1 MVFQEED
8 NDFFGYRIVNTTGS
22 WYSLTDGNITELEW
36 GVIIGTPDGLVSS
49 SEQIVGVG
57 NTLLSSSAQFLPS
70 GAAAGTVY
78 FEDTLDNISGSS
90 DFTYTAGTR
99 TLTVNKVVANELVYN
114 TSLTGAGNDTG
125 SYGRVET
132 DALIINSAIEF
143 PQSDGTPNQ
152 VLKTDGGGQLAF
164 AGFATLL
171 GNDNLTTTG
180 TMTMGT
186 GSINTSLSVGTELTV
201 GGTNEIQ
208 IAPLTTFIETTT
220 ATIQSVNNITLDTS
234 ASVVINDVL
243 SLTPRTDNPTNP
255 LSGSLISKTVGG
267 VTKPYFWDG
276 LVWTALY

>member
-1 MVFQEED
+1 M
-8 NDFFGYRIVNTTGS
+8 
-22 WYSLTDGNITELEW
+22 
-36 GVIIGTPDGLVSS
+36 
-49 SEQIVGVG
+49 
-57 NTLLSSSAQFLPS
+57 
-70 GAAAGTVY
+70 
-78 FEDTLDNISGSS
+78 SGSS
-90 DFTYTAGTR
+90 DFVYTAGTR
-99 TLTVNKVVANELVYN
+99 TLNVNKVIANEIVYN
-114 TSLTGAGNDTG
+114 TSLSGAGNDTG

-220 ATIQSVNNITLDTS
+220 ATIQSVNNITLTTS

>member
-1 MVFQEED
+1 M
-8 NDFFGYRIVNTTGS
+8 S
-22 WYSLTDGNITELEW
+22 
-36 GVIIGTPDGLVSS
+36 
-49 SEQIVGVG
+49 
-57 NTLLSSSAQFLPS
+57 
-70 GAAAGTVY
+70 
-78 FEDTLDNISGSS
+78 
-90 DFTYTAGTR
+90 R
-99 TLTVNKVVANELVYN
+99 TLNVNKVIANEIVYN

-143 PQSDGTPNQ
+143 PKSDGTTNQ
-152 VLKTDGGGQLAF
+152 VLKTDGNGNLDFAAF
-164 AGFATLL
+164 ADVL
-171 GNDNLTTTG
+171 GNDNITTNG
-180 TMTMGT
+180 TITMGT
-186 GSINTSLSVGTELTV
+186 GSVGSSLSVGTGFTV
-201 GGTNEIQ
+201 GGLNEIQ
-208 IAPLTTFIETTT
+208 IAPLTTFIETVT